1 MFMEVEHSGKTFFLA
16 LWKAKFSELVK
27 IIQDDFAGFFGKKN
41 IGQYYNLNEDAAQQ
55 RLVLHFNPVN
65 MLPNIILKRL
75 QKAFV
80 LARPKGVQE

>member
-1 MFMEVEHSGKTFFLA
+1 MEVEHSGKTFFLSF
-16 LWKAKFSELVK
+16 WKAKFSELVNV
-27 IIQDDFAGFFGKKN
+27 IQDDFAAFFGKRN
-41 IGQYYNLNEDAAQQ
+41 IRQYYSLTEDAAQQ
-55 RLVLHFNPVN
+55 KLVLHLNPVN